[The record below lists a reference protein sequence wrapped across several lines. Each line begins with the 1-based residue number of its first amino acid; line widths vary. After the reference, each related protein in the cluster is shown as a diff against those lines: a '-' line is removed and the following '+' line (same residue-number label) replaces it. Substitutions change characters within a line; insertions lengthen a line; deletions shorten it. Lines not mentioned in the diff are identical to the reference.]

1 MPFIGKGED
10 TCSHAVLSLSHH
22 RQARHIPEGAHVPG
36 AGLQRPTLSSAT
48 PSSRPARKPDPAE
61 VQDRVASA
69 PKEGPAGF
77 RAGLDPSRPEE
88 LGHNRALAGK
98 LGRGYSQLPEK
109 RHVHLVLSKLRPAP
123 APRADQTGPAAFQRE
138 GPAPAEAPRGET
150 PFQAG
155 AGLALSPRS
164 PTPQGCRAR
173 HRSAPS
179 SQLSGTFPRN
189 PSYGPPSSR
198 AVISSPQ
205 LRKDLGLCPLGLG
218 VAEGLLRNRDR
229 VPGARSGCLHWHTQP
244 FSLPGRPR
252 PRGRVLPVHPKC
264 LPPSPRFG
272 LWRRSGVCEPGRR
285 RSPGSDIGGHPPPG
299 PPPPRG
305 GDGSRPWPR
314 VGGSVGSHR
323 GRSPAP
329 CPSPSAAK
337 PQAVCVAAAVTHL
350 LLPCRDLDGLGL

>member
-10 TCSHAVLSLSHH
+10 TCSHAALSLSHH

-61 VQDRVASA
+61 VQDRWRQPLRRDRRAS
-69 PKEGPAGF
+69 
-77 RAGLDPSRPEE
+77 
-88 LGHNRALAGK
+88 
-98 LGRGYSQLPEK
+98 GRGW
-109 RHVHLVLSKLRPAP
+109 AP
-123 APRADQTGPAAFQRE
+123 VAPRSWGPTEHWQGNSEGATHSSRRSGSLVCIWCSPSCVRRLPRGRTRPGRAAFQRE

-155 AGLALSPRS
+155 AGLALSPLS

-179 SQLSGTFPRN
+179 SQLPGTFPRN
-189 PSYGPPSSR
+189 PAYGPPSSR

-218 VAEGLLRNRDR
+218 VAEGLLRNPDR

-285 RSPGSDIGGHPPPG
+285 RSPGSDIGGHHPPHPPAVGMVPG
-299 PPPPRG
+299 R
-305 GDGSRPWPR
+305 
-314 VGGSVGSHR
+314 
-323 GRSPAP
+323 
-329 CPSPSAAK
+329 
-337 PQAVCVAAAVTHL
+337 
-350 LLPCRDLDGLGL
+350 GLGLAEA